1 MHQMSQKRQTGFT
14 LVEMMVAMAVTVIV
28 LGGAMVVF
36 RDSTQTNRSVN
47 QTADMSDNTRAGV
60 NMVVQDLILTG
71 SGVPTGGIAVPNTVD
86 ATGCNKGVPINR
98 PPAVLG
104 LVFAGPTT
112 ARAGCNVVLPAIE
125 PGPNLG
131 PIVTSSDG
139 TTGQKSDVVTILY
152 ADNTI
157 PLNTIAINDPK
168 CKAGSIAADGSTV
181 TFDATCQP
189 LGAAGI
195 PISAG
200 DLIMFNN
207 ANGSAL
213 QTVTSVGGQTLA
225 FAANDAFNL
234 NGRTAKD
241 TAGTILQL
249 QNIVGGKANGTYPA
263 TSATRVWMVTYY
275 LDNLTDPLHPR
286 LMRESNFNTPQIVSE
301 SVETLQF
308 SFNLVDGT
316 NPSPVNQR
324 NVPINDN
331 ENQIR
336 SVNVYLGSRSAMVAA
351 GTSKFLRTNQ
361 STQVALR
368 SMAYFNTYQ

>member
-1 MHQMSQKRQTGFT
+1 MSQKRQTGFT
-14 LVEMMVAMAVTVIV
+14 LVEMMIAMAVTVVV

-71 SGVPTGGIAVPNTVD
+71 SGVPTGGIAIPNTVD

-98 PPAVLG
+98 PPAALG

-112 ARAGCNVVLPAIE
+112 ARAGCNVVMPAIE

-139 TTGQKSDVVTILY
+139 TTAQQSDVITILY
-152 ADNTI
+152 ADNTVA
-157 PLNTIAINDPK
+157 LNTKAINDPT
-168 CKAGSIAADGSTV
+168 CPGGSIAPDGSST
-181 TFDATCQP
+181 TFDVNCQA

-207 ANGSAL
+207 ANGSCL
-213 QTVTSVGGQTLA
+213 QTVTSVAGQTLQ
-225 FAANDAFNL
+225 FAPNDAFKL
-234 NGRTAKD
+234 NGRTTTD

-249 QNIVGGKANGTYPA
+249 QNIVGNKPNGTFPA
-263 TSATRVWMVTYY
+263 TSATRIWMVTYY
-275 LDNLTDPLHPR
+275 LDNTSDPLHPR
-286 LMRESNFNTPQIVSE
+286 LMRESNFNASQIVSE

-308 SFNLVDGT
+308 SFNVVDGT

-324 NVPINDN
+324 NVPVNDN

>member
-1 MHQMSQKRQTGFT
+1 MSQKRQAGFT
-14 LVEMMVAMAVTVIV
+14 LIEMMVAMAVTVIV
-28 LGGAMVVF
+28 LGGAMVAF
-36 RDSTQTNRSVN
+36 RDSTKTNRSIN

-71 SGVPTGGIAVPNTVD
+71 SGVPTGGIAIPNTVD

-98 PPAVLG
+98 PPAALG

-112 ARAGCNVVLPAIE
+112 ARAGCNVVMPAIE

-139 TTGQKSDVVTILY
+139 TTAQKSDVITILY

-157 PLNTIAINDPK
+157 PLINTKAINDPA
-168 CKAGSIAADGSTV
+168 CPGGSIAADGSSV

-189 LGAAGI
+189 LGGAGI
-195 PISAG
+195 PLNIG

-207 ANGSAL
+207 ANGSCL
-213 QTVTSVGGQTLA
+213 QWVSGVAGQVLA
-225 FAANDAFNL
+225 FAGTDPYKL
-234 NGRTAKD
+234 NGRTLTD

-249 QNIVGGKANGTYPA
+249 QNTAGGKPNGTYPA
-263 TSATRVWMVTYY
+263 TSATRIWMVTYY

-286 LMRESNFNTPQIVSE
+286 LMRESNFNPPQVVSE

-308 SFNLVDGT
+308 SFNMVDGT

-324 NVPINDN
+324 NVPVNDS

-351 GTSKFLRTNQ
+351 GSNKFLRTNQ

>member
-1 MHQMSQKRQTGFT
+1 
-14 LVEMMVAMAVTVIV
+14 MAVTVIV
-28 LGGAMVVF
+28 LGGAMVAF
-36 RDSTQTNRSVN
+36 RDSTKTNRSIN

-71 SGVPTGGIAVPNTVD
+71 SGVPTGGIAIPNTVD

-98 PPAVLG
+98 PPTALG

-112 ARAGCNVVLPAIE
+112 ARAGCNVVMPAIE

-139 TTGQKSDVVTILY
+139 TTAQKSDVITILY

-157 PLNTIAINDPK
+157 ALNAKAINDPT
-168 CKAGSIAADGSTV
+168 CPGGSIAADGSTA

-195 PISAG
+195 PISPG

-207 ANGSAL
+207 ANGSCL

-234 NGRTAKD
+234 NGRTQKD

-249 QNIVGGKANGTYPA
+249 QNIAGGKANGTYPA
-263 TSATRVWMVTYY
+263 TSATRIWMVTYY

-286 LMRESNFNTPQIVSE
+286 LMRGSNFNAPQVVSE

-308 SFNLVDGT
+308 SFNMVDGT

-324 NVPINDN
+324 NVPVNDN

-336 SVNVYLGSRSAMVAA
+336 SVNVYLGSRSAMVGA
-351 GTSKFLRTNQ
+351 GSKKFLRTNQ